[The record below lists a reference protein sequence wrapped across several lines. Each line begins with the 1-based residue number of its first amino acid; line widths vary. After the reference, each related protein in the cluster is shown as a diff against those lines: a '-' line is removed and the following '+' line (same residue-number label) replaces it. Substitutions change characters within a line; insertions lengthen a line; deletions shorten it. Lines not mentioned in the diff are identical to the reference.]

1 MLLAALALAGWTLV
15 VWSVLSRGAPWVALT
30 MPMRV
35 AWTLPEAVAVWLMWA
50 VMMGAMM
57 LPSATPVV
65 VLHRRLSAARHG
77 SAEMEGRHFV
87 AGYLAA
93 WSLFSLA
100 AAGTQW
106 LLQLM
111 GVLSPML
118 VVTHS
123 PLAALMLMGAGVY
136 QFTPAKNACLKVCRT
151 PIGFFVTGWRP
162 GRWGALRMG
171 LEHGAYCIGCCWALM
186 AMLFVFGV
194 MSLASILVLATA
206 VAAEKLLPW
215 GARIGQLLGVVLVGW
230 GLYLL
235 FT

>member
-1 MLLAALALAGWTLV
+1 MLQ
-15 VWSVLSRGAPWVALT
+15 R
-30 MPMRV
+30 
-35 AWTLPEAVAVWLMWA
+35 
-50 VMMGAMM
+50 
-57 LPSATPVV
+57 
-65 VLHRRLSAARHG
+65 
-77 SAEMEGRHFV
+77 
-87 AGYLAA
+87 
-93 WSLFSLA
+93 
-100 AAGTQW
+100 
-106 LLQLM
+106 M